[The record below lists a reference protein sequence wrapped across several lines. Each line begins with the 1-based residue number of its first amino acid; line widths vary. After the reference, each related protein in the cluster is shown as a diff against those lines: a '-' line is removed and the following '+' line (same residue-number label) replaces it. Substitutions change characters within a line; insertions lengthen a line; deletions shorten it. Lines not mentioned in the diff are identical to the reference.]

1 MLKFYKNNEF
11 ILEEIPEAANNCWVN
26 AIAPTSDEKM
36 KLVELGIPMDYI
48 TYSLDID
55 ERSRI
60 EEEDNGLTLIVI
72 RIPYYLGEN
81 EDIPHITI
89 PLGIIITDK
98 IIATVCSKPTDII
111 SVFASGK
118 ASKLSTTKRYRFAL
132 RILMRATVQFL
143 DDVRAINKTVDTL
156 EDSLYESMRN
166 TELLSL
172 LKYQKCYV
180 YFSQALKQN
189 ELALF
194 RLSKLPSFQRYEE
207 DKELVEDVII
217 ENTQAID
224 MTNISSSILSSL
236 MDAFASVI
244 SNNLNVVMK
253 MLASVTIIMSIPN
266 IVTGFFGMNIA
277 FPGSVASHSAMPI
290 VILMTLVITTVIT
303 IIIFEKRKWF

>member
-1 MLKFYKNNEF
+1 MLKYYKNNEF
-11 ILEEIPEAANNCWVN
+11 ILEEIPEAVNNCWVN
-26 AIAPTSDEKM
+26 AVAPSSEEKM

-72 RIPYYLGEN
+72 RIPYYISEN
-81 EDIPHITI
+81 EDIPFITI

-98 IIATVCSKPTDII
+98 YIITLCSKPTEIMDI
-111 SVFASGK
+111 FASGK
-118 ASKLSTTKRYRFAL
+118 AAKLSTTKRYRFAL
-132 RILMRATVQFL
+132 RILMRATVEFL
-143 DDVRAINKTVDTL
+143 DAVRAINKTVDVL
-156 EDSLYESMRN
+156 EDNLYESMRN

-172 LKYQKCYV
+172 LKYQKSYV

-194 RLSKLPSFQRYEE
+194 RLSKLSSFQRYEE
-207 DKELVEDVII
+207 DKELIEDVII
-217 ENTQAID
+217 ENTQAMD

-253 MLASVTIIMSIPN
+253 MLASVTIIMTIPN
-266 IVTGFFGMNIA
+266 IITGFFGMNVNFPEYIA
-277 FPGSVASHSAMPI
+277 NHPNMPWIVLITLASAT
-290 VILMTLVITTVIT
+290 ILT
-303 IIIFEKRKWF
+303 ILIFMKRKWF